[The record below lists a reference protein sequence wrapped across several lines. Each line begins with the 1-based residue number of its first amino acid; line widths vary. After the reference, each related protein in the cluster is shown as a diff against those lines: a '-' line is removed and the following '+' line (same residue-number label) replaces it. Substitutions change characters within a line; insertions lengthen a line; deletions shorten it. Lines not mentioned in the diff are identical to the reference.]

1 MIRLAWL
8 IPLLPL
14 AGSAL
19 LGAVGRRLG
28 ERAVGAI
35 AIGAVALSFLLSA
48 SVVYDYV
55 SHHRSGHEEGSA
67 AVSVG
72 DSFPAS
78 FDWIPGGAART
89 SGPGDANA
97 PVAGGLSIRWSYAVD
112 SLTCVML
119 LVVTGVGLLIHIF
132 ATGYMKGDGG
142 YARFFSYLNLF
153 MFSMLVLVLAANFPV
168 LFVGWEG
175 VGLCSYLL
183 IGFWYER
190 DAASDAAKKAFVANR
205 IGDAGFLM
213 GIFGAFAVF
222 GSLDFTGIAKAL
234 GDGSIAPDA
243 LGQWGVLTLIALG
256 LFVGV
261 AGKSAQIPL
270 FVWLP
275 DAMQGPTPVSALIH
289 AATMVTAGIYLM
301 ARVSAV
307 FMAAPSAMVVVAC
320 VGAATALVAG
330 LSAMAQDDIKKVLA
344 YSTVSQL
351 GLMALSC
358 GAGAFGSAIFHVM
371 THAFFKALLFLG
383 AGAIIIALHHEQSL
397 RKMGGLA
404 RRMPV
409 VCATMCIGALAIA
422 GVPPMSGFFSKDAML
437 AGVLE
442 STVLPLE
449 LRTALFF
456 VGLVVAGLTAFY
468 TTRLIGMA
476 FFVKGDGE
484 GFAYRD
490 TEAQRSENH
499 QKSHDG
505 PLVVSKSMTVPLVLL
520 AVLSVVGGFFD
531 IGHWLGIGAPA
542 AHSGWLVPVLAST
555 TAVSGIALGWWLT
568 VSRPGSGRRIAERL
582 GPFRVA
588 ASNAF
593 GFDAFSRIIPIGAT
607 LSLARAA
614 MLADAEVVDRAVNST
629 ASGTVNGALGSNW
642 TDGHIVDGVVRGTGD
657 AAFSGSLVFRAVQ
670 TGRFAAAALV
680 LALAVALVVLAFGWN
695 ALAAVFG
702 HLFGGGQ

>member
-14 AGSAL
+14 AGAAL
-19 LGAVGRRLG
+19 LGAIGRRLG
-28 ERAVGAI
+28 ERAVGAV
-35 AIGAVALSFLLSA
+35 AIGAVALAFVLSV
-48 SVVYDYV
+48 SVVFEYV
-55 SHHRSGHEEGSA
+55 TNHHGGHAGESA

-72 DSFPAS
+72 TEFPAS

-89 SGPGDANA
+89 SGSGDAGA
-97 PVAGGLSIRWSYAVD
+97 PVPGGLSVRWSYAVD
-112 SLTCVML
+112 ALTCVML

-205 IGDAGFLM
+205 IGDAGFLL

-222 GSLDFTGIAKAL
+222 GSMDFSAIGKSL
-234 GDGSIAPDA
+234 VDGSVPPDL

-330 LSAMAQDDIKKVLA
+330 LSAVAQDDIKKVLA

-351 GLMALSC
+351 GLMALAC

-437 AGVLE
+437 LGVLE
-442 STVLPLE
+442 SPVLPLE
-449 LRTALFF
+449 LRVALFF
-456 VGLVVAGLTAFY
+456 IGLVVAGLTAFY

-476 FFVKGDGE
+476 FFVKGE
-484 GFAYRD
+484 KTSFAHGD
-490 TEAQRSENH
+490 AKAQSH
-499 QKSHDG
+499 GDQHDG
-505 PLVVSKSMTVPLVLL
+505 PLVVSKAMTVPLVVL
-520 AVLSVVGGFFD
+520 AALSIVGGFFD
-531 IGHWLGIGAPA
+531 VGHWLGIGAPVE
-542 AHSGWLVPVLAST
+542 HGGLLVPALASF
-555 TAVSGIALGWWLT
+555 TAISGIALGWWLT
-568 VSRPGSGRRIAERL
+568 VARPASGRAISARL
-582 GPFRVA
+582 GPARVA

-593 GFDAFSRIIPIGAT
+593 GFDAFARIFPIGTT

-629 ASGTVNGALGSNW
+629 AAGTVNGALCSNW
-642 TDGHIVDGVVRGTGD
+642 TDAHIVDGVVRGTGD
-657 AAFSGSLVFRAVQ
+657 VTFSGSLIVRAVQ
-670 TGRFAAAALV
+670 TGKFAAAALV
-680 LALAVALVVLAFGWN
+680 LAIAVAAVVLAFGWN
-695 ALAAVFG
+695 ALAAVLG
-702 HLFGGGQ
+702 HWFGGGQ